1 MLRTQ
6 INSWAL
12 VGDTITDRPAI
23 GSPGL
28 KQGNTFL
35 DVATGA
41 LFQYVVSPVGVAS
54 WVGISD
60 VGSPQPIDATLRYVA
75 DVLGVNTTQPNAN
88 SWVAEQTFEDGV
100 AVSGGSTS
108 ITAGS
113 GNNVILE
120 AAPLGAVQIQDADK
134 NVLVQAGPTIAQ
146 LQIGFTQPGSQ
157 VTYAGGTLVPA
168 QLRTTNFTFG
178 QASTGAVGGETA
190 DQIDTTGLTG
200 TLSSTDPVGTR
211 YEIIMLASV
220 ATPNFTLTPNGGAT
234 ISEPGGIAQ
243 ASLNINMQAAT
254 ALVEKQ
260 SDGNWLLTLGSAGPN
275 AAPKYWCAPAGSSPA
290 APYNLPSQMVAAMVA
305 DGATGANPRTGF
317 VLPGFYADPTFAPQD
332 GCDIKGLSG
341 HPSFQPFAGIGFTNS
356 VAAIGDVFIQIGA
369 VTVPLTCTQWTI
381 DGIQFIQSGAGGGQF
396 NFGANANAGAA
407 FCFRN
412 CGIDGLNAGDYVI
425 KAAPTAAFSLY
436 LENTTLYQ
444 ISATGGGINFTTSA
458 KLGWRNLSI
467 VLTSGA
473 QNAIQM
479 TGGTR
484 LGDGG
489 QLTGTIKDLG
499 VVTAFEAYVSQITTA
514 APYNIMFAGS
524 TITKTGGTLSGAAA
538 GASFTGTGTLNL
550 YGVGSGDANGFG
562 LPAAGTIA
570 CLMNEGSFLR
580 PSTTVAG
587 GAGNITIGAGNVL
600 GDVYT
605 FDCTAASRTLNLP
618 AAATIPIGL
627 IIRAV
632 KIATGAFS
640 IIVAPNGADTINGAN
655 SSITSGVLITGQV
668 AVMRVAGAGTQWAV
682 IAFS

>member
-220 ATPNFTLTPNGGAT
+220 ATPNLTLTPNGGAT

-243 ASLNINMQAAT
+243 ASLNINVQAAT

-260 SDGNWLLTLGSAGPN
+260 SDGNWLLTLGGAGPN
-275 AAPKYWCAPAGSSPA
+275 AAPKYWCAPAGSIPA

-305 DGATGANPRTGF
+305 DGATALSPRLGF
-317 VLPGFYADPTFAPQD
+317 VLPGSYEDPTLAFQD
-332 GCDIKGLSG
+332 GCSLKGLSQRVA
-341 HPSFQPFAGIGFTNS
+341 FQPFGTSAFANLTGA
-356 VAAIGDVFIQIGA
+356 VPDVFISIGVLNVALTATQFLIEGIAFTQSPTGQI
-369 VTVPLTCTQWTI
+369 L
-381 DGIQFIQSGAGGGQF
+381 
-396 NFGANANAGAA
+396 FGANANPNAS
-407 FCFRN
+407 FSFRHCN
-412 CGIDGLNAGDYVI
+412 FNSNMPGDFAI
-425 KAAPTAAFSLY
+425 KASPTVASQSYYF
-436 LENTTLYQ
+436 ENCNINQL
-444 ISATGGGINFTTSA
+444 SATGGGINLTTSA
-458 KLGWRNLSI
+458 TLSWI
-467 VLTSGA
+467 NFSVICTGTQTA
-473 QNAIQM
+473 VQM

-484 LGDGG
+484 LAYGG
-489 QLTGTIKDLG
+489 NLTGQIKDLG
-499 VVTAFEAYVSQITTA
+499 VVTAFETNVSIVTA
-514 APYNIMFAGS
+514 AQPYNILFAGS
-524 TITKTGGTLSGAAA
+524 TITKSGGTLGGAAA

-550 YGVGSGDANGFG
+550 FAVACGDSNGFG
-562 LPAAGTIA
+562 LPAGGTIA

-580 PSTTVAG
+580 LSTTVAG

-668 AVMRVAGAGTQWAV
+668 AVMRVAGAGTKWAV